1 VASIFDDFIADAQA
15 ILDEV
20 GKDVTVKVPPS
31 GTPVVFKAMITQ
43 PMVLQDMDTGGF
55 LNQTTFEVKFL
66 RTAFAANPGVIAYGH
81 IVTYSGQEY
90 RIVALAD
97 RPPSAW
103 VIARVQTKVQ

>member
-1 VASIFDDFIADAQA
+1 MGFFEDAIVDALSI
-15 ILDEV
+15 LNEV
-20 GKDVTVKVPPS
+20 GKDVSVKNVPG
-31 GTPVVFKAMITQ
+31 GTPETFKVMVTQ

-55 LNQTTFEVKFL
+55 LNQTSFEIKFL
-66 RTAFAANPGVIAYGH
+66 RTDFIAHPGVIAYGN
-81 IVTYSGQEY
+81 IVTYSGSEY